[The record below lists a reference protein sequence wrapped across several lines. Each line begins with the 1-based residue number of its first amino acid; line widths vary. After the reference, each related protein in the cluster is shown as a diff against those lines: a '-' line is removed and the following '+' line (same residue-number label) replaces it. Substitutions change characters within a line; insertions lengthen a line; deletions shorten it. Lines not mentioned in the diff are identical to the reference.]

1 MNFLSDV
8 LTARYDQ
15 ELRSLVIEH
24 PDKREFSAP
33 LVQMREETY
42 SAMSFDDFAKFLGS
56 RLLLL
61 MPTMREH
68 FKDEIERMK
77 SS

>member
-1 MNFLSDV
+1 MNFLTDALV
-8 LTARYDQ
+8 TRYDHD
-15 ELRSLVIEH
+15 LKSVVIEH
-24 PDKREFSAP
+24 PDKGAFTSP
-33 LVQMREETY
+33 LVQIRQETY
-42 SAMSFDDFAKFLGS
+42 SAMSFDDCAKFLGA

-77 SS
+77 SQ